1 MPAKPKLFRALA
13 ALAWLL
19 ATDFA
24 PAAGDAVI
32 DLAGPDVD
40 RDLSGR
46 DLVFLARDLA
56 TGQESAIQPDR
67 VDDRHSPFST
77 FKIPNL
83 IIALETG
90 VAPGLDQQRAWVSDR
105 RPSFDFWPED
115 WKQDQTLASAFRRSA
130 VWYFRDIAVEVGGP
144 GYRSWLDR
152 FSYGN
157 QRAPDDNDIFWL
169 GGPLAISP
177 REQVD
182 FLDGLLTGRFDV
194 QQTTLEALREVS
206 LLRERSGHRLHGKTG
221 AGRRQ
226 GGGVDEAFQGWLV
239 GWIERPEQLPVV
251 FALYVGGPDFQSI
264 AQFRLQ
270 MSTRLL
276 QRMGALPPD

>member
-1 MPAKPKLFRALA
+1 
-13 ALAWLL
+13 
-19 ATDFA
+19 
-24 PAAGDAVI
+24 
-32 DLAGPDVD
+32 
-40 RDLSGR
+40 
-46 DLVFLARDLA
+46 
-56 TGQESAIQPDR
+56 
-67 VDDRHSPFST
+67 
-77 FKIPNL
+77 L

-90 VAPGLDQQRAWVSDR
+90 VAPALDHHRAWMSER

-130 VWYFRDIAVEVGGP
+130 VWYFRDIALEVGGAR
-144 GYRSWLDR
+144 YRSWLEH

-194 QQTTLEALREVS
+194 QQTTLEALRKVS

-221 AGRRQ
+221 AGSLQ
-226 GGGVDEAFQGWLV
+226 GGGFDEAFEGWLV

-251 FALYVGGPDFQSI
+251 FALYVSAPDFQSI
-264 AQFRLQ
+264 ARFRLE